1 MNDEKMLLSDQQIYE
16 KIDQLADKICQE
28 FSGKDDPDFAL
39 IGIQVRGVLF
49 AERLKKSIEKNH
61 GISPEM
67 GTLDINMY
75 RDDIGMK
82 DKLPVIHETDIPF
95 DLNDRNIILVDDV
108 LATGRTIRAAL
119 DALTGFG
126 RPGLI
131 RLAVLVDR
139 DAREF
144 PIRADYAGA
153 ILKDQDGHRVKVCW
167 KEINERDCVLEVEW
181 KNK

>member
-1 MNDEKMLLSDQQIYE
+1 MNDEKMLLNDQQIYE
-16 KIDQLADKICQE
+16 IIDQLADKICQE
-28 FSGKDDPDFAL
+28 FPGKGDADFAL

-49 AERLKKSIEKNH
+49 AERLKRSIEKNH
-61 GISPEM
+61 GFTPEM

-95 DLNDRNIILVDDV
+95 DLNGRDIILVDDV

-153 ILKDQDGHRVKVCW
+153 ILKDKDDRRVKVCW
-167 KEINERDCVLEVEW
+167 QEINNRDCVLEVEW
-181 KNK
+181 NKK

>member
-1 MNDEKMLLSDQQIYE
+1 MDNEKMLLSDQQMYE
-16 KIDQLADKICQE
+16 IIDQLADKICQE
-28 FSGKDDPDFAL
+28 FPAGEDSDFAL

-49 AERLKKSIEKNH
+49 AERLKKSIEKKH
-61 GISPEM
+61 GFTPET

-75 RDDIGMK
+75 RDDIGIK

-95 DLNDRNIILVDDV
+95 DLNGRDIILVDDV
-108 LATGRTIRAAL
+108 LASGRTIRAAL

-153 ILKDQDGHRVKVCW
+153 TLKDQAGHRVKVCW
-167 KEINERDCVLEVEW
+167 QEINDRDCVLEVEW
-181 KNK
+181 NNK